1 MRGPGIPLLALALL
15 AAPAAGAAPQ
25 VELTPAWAGWSR
37 PGRVTEVGVR
47 VRTDAPT
54 RGTIEIAAGSQSIRT
69 PVNLGAGEALALE
82 VPVAAA
88 TTLEVT
94 IDLEGAP
101 RESRAQALSLSESP
115 LLGVGLASGESARIE
130 GFHAVP
136 LVPADLPR
144 GAAAYASVDAL
155 VLDAATLRA
164 LEPRQLGALIGHAAA
179 CGRIALVT
187 PDAGAWRVLE
197 GAAGCGARMLV
208 GGESVD
214 EALGRL
220 QDSLAA
226 PAATPPSASDLA
238 ALLRPEPTAWPRIV
252 AVLVAFFGVAALAVT
267 FTAAPA
273 VLLLVP
279 VLASAIL
286 AALLHA
292 WEPRPRLVVWAEA
305 EPSTRVAQYQA
316 WQSMSGTARRRL
328 DVPVLAGLGTPRACD
343 RQRRMQLSVDA
354 ARGQPVTASFDSRL
368 FEPVA
373 LCYSGN
379 FPVMRNVSVTPLDGN
394 RLEVRNQGTLA
405 WPPGQFLARGVV
417 QDLPALDPGASAT
430 LSLAEGQSPA
440 DDAARAA
447 LARTPHDGYALLW
460 PLQLDTVADA
470 PAGAAAWLLV
480 PVAGQ
485 T

>member
-1 MRGPGIPLLALALL
+1 LRGLGVPLLALALSS
-15 AAPAAGAAPQ
+15 APHVGAAPQ

-37 PGRVTEVGVR
+37 PGRATEVAVQVR
-47 VRTDAPT
+47 ADATT
-54 RGTIEIAAGSQSIRT
+54 RGAIEIASGAQSARA
-69 PVNLGAGEALALE
+69 PVNLAAGESLRLE
-82 VPVAAA
+82 VPVASAES
-88 TTLEVT
+88 LEVT
-94 IDLEGAP
+94 IDLDGAP

-115 LLGVGLASGESARIE
+115 LLGLALASGEAARIE
-130 GFHAVP
+130 GFHSVP

-144 GAAAYASVDAL
+144 GTAAYASMDAL

-164 LEPRQLGALIGHAAA
+164 LDPGQLGALIGHAAA
-179 CGRIALVT
+179 CGRIALVA

-208 GGESVD
+208 SGD
-214 EALGRL
+214 TLDAALRRL
-220 QDSLAA
+220 EDSLAS

-252 AVLVAFFGVAALAVT
+252 AALVAFFGIAALAVA
-267 FTAAPA
+267 FTASPA

-279 VLASAIL
+279 LLASAFL
-286 AALLHA
+286 AALLHS

-305 EPSTRVAQYQA
+305 EPSARVAQYQA
-316 WQSMSGTARRRL
+316 WHSMSGVARRRL
-328 DVPVLAGLGTPRACD
+328 DVPVLAGLAAPRACD
-343 RQRRMQLSVDA
+343 RQRAVQLAVDP
-354 ARGQPVTASFDSRL
+354 ARAQPVTASFDSRL

-379 FPVMRNVSVTPLDGN
+379 FPVMRALSVTPLDGD

-405 WPPGQFLARGVV
+405 WPAGQFLAGGSV
-417 QDLPALDPGASAT
+417 QELPALNPGASAT
-430 LSLAEGQSPA
+430 LSLADGQAPR
-440 DDAARAA
+440 DDATRAA
-447 LARTPHDGYALLW
+447 LARTPYDGYALLW
-460 PLQLDTVADA
+460 SLQLDAVADA
-470 PAGAAAWLLV
+470 PAGAVAWLLV

>member
-1 MRGPGIPLLALALL
+1 MRGLGIALFALALCI
-15 AAPAAGAAPQ
+15 APDAGAAPQ

-47 VRTDAPT
+47 VRADAAT
-54 RGTIEIAAGSQSIRT
+54 RGAIEIAAGAQSVRA
-69 PVNLGAGEALALE
+69 PVNLAAGEVLALE
-82 VPVAAA
+82 VPVASAA
-88 TTLEVT
+88 TLEVT
-94 IDLEGAP
+94 VDLDGAP

-136 LVPADLPR
+136 LAPADLPR
-144 GAAAYASVDAL
+144 GAAAYASMDAL

-208 GGESVD
+208 SGGSVA
-214 EALGRL
+214 EALVRL

-226 PAATPPSASDLA
+226 PAAALPSASDLV
-238 ALLRPEPTAWPRIV
+238 ALLRPEPTAWPRVV
-252 AVLVAFFGVAALAVT
+252 AALIAFFGVAALALT
-267 FTAAPA
+267 FTASPA
-273 VLLLVP
+273 ILLLVP
-279 VLASAIL
+279 VLASALL

-305 EPSTRVAQYQA
+305 EPSARVAQYQA

-328 DVPVLAGLGTPRACD
+328 EVPVLAGLGSPHACD
-343 RQRRMQLSVDA
+343 RQRRVQLALDP

-368 FEPVA
+368 FEHVA

-379 FPVMRNVSVTPLDGN
+379 FPVMRAVSVTPLDGD
-394 RLEVRNQGTLA
+394 RLEVQNRGTLA
-405 WPPGQFLARGVV
+405 WPAGQFLARGSV
-417 QDLPALDPGASAT
+417 QDLPALGPGASAT
-430 LSLAEGQSPA
+430 LSLVEGRPPG

-447 LARTPHDGYALLW
+447 LARTPFDGYALFW
-460 PLQLDTVADA
+460 SLQLDTVADA

>member
-1 MRGPGIPLLALALL
+1 MRGPGIALFALALCI
-15 AAPAAGAAPQ
+15 APDAGAAPQ

-47 VRTDAPT
+47 VRADAAT
-54 RGTIEIAAGSQSIRT
+54 RGTIAIAAEAQSVRT
-69 PVNLGAGEALALE
+69 PVSLAAGEVLGLE
-82 VPVAAA
+82 VPVASAA
-88 TTLEVT
+88 SLEVT
-94 IDLEGAP
+94 IDLDGAP
-101 RESRAQALSLSESP
+101 RESRALALSLSESP
-115 LLGVGLASGESARIE
+115 LLGVGLETGESARIE

-136 LVPADLPR
+136 VVPADLPR

-179 CGRIALVT
+179 CGRIALVS

-208 GGESVD
+208 SGGSVA

-220 QDSLAA
+220 KDSLDA
-226 PAATPPSASDLA
+226 PAATPPAASDLA

-252 AVLVAFFGVAALAVT
+252 AVLVAFFGVAALALT
-267 FTAAPA
+267 FTASPA

-279 VLASAIL
+279 LLASAIL

-305 EPSTRVAQYQA
+305 EPSARVAQYQA

-328 DVPVLAGLGTPRACD
+328 DVPVLAGLGAPRACD
-343 RQRRMQLSVDA
+343 RQRRMQLAVDP

-379 FPVMRNVSVTPLDGN
+379 FPVMRSVSVTPLDGD
-394 RLEVRNQGTLA
+394 RLQVRNQGTLA
-405 WPPGQFLARGVV
+405 WPAGLFLARGSV

-430 LSLAEGQSPA
+430 LNLVEGRPPGDA
-440 DDAARAA
+440 AARAA
-447 LARTPHDGYALLW
+447 LARTPYDGYALLW
-460 PLQLDTVADA
+460 SLQLDTVADA
-470 PAGAAAWLLV
+470 PADAAAWLLV
-480 PVAGQ
+480 PVAGR

>member
-1 MRGPGIPLLALALL
+1 LRGLGIALLALALCI
-15 AAPAAGAAPQ
+15 APDAGAAPQ

-37 PGRVTEVGVR
+37 PGRMTEVGLR
-47 VRTDAPT
+47 VRTDAAT
-54 RGTIEIAAGSQSIRT
+54 RGAIEISAAAQSVRA
-69 PVNLGAGEALALE
+69 PVNLAAGEVLALE
-82 VPVAAA
+82 VPVASAA
-88 TTLEVT
+88 TLEMT
-94 IDLEGAP
+94 IDLDGAP

-115 LLGVGLASGESARIE
+115 LLGVGLASGEAARIE
-130 GFHAVP
+130 GFHAIP
-136 LVPADLPR
+136 LAPADLPR
-144 GAAAYASVDAL
+144 GAAAYASIDAL

-208 GGESVD
+208 SGESVAD
-214 EALGRL
+214 ALGRL

-226 PAATPPSASDLA
+226 PAATLPAASDLVS
-238 ALLRPEPTAWPRIV
+238 LLRPEPTAWPRVV
-252 AVLVAFFGVAALAVT
+252 AALIAFFGVAALALTVT
-267 FTAAPA
+267 ASPA
-273 VLLLVP
+273 VLLLLP
-279 VLASAIL
+279 VLASALL
-286 AALLHA
+286 AALLHG

-305 EPSTRVAQYQA
+305 EPSARVAQYQA
-316 WQSMSGTARRRL
+316 WQSMSGNARGRL
-328 DVPVLAGLGTPRACD
+328 EVPVLAGLGSPRACD
-343 RQRRMQLSVDA
+343 RQRRVQLAVDP

-379 FPVMRNVSVTPLDGN
+379 FPVMRAVSVTPLDGD
-394 RLEVRNQGTLA
+394 RLEVQNRGTLA
-405 WPPGQFLARGVV
+405 WPAGQFLARGSV
-417 QDLPALDPGASAT
+417 QDLPALEPGASAT
-430 LSLAEGQSPA
+430 LSVVEGRPPG

-447 LARTPHDGYALLW
+447 LARTPFDGYALLW
-460 PLQLDTVADA
+460 SLQLDSVADA